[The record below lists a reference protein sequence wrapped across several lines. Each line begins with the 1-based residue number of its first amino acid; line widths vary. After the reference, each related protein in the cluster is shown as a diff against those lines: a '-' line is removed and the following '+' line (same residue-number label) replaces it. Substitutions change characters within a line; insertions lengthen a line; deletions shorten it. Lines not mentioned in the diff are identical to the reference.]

1 MWLICSPSFYE
12 LLSSGL
18 SSLQQLN
25 NLLEVIALESHK
37 KDIKGLFS
45 LKIISTSSMIIR
57 YMEGTIKAFSTAV
70 SKLFSFS
77 TGSV

>member
-1 MWLICSPSFYE
+1 M
-12 LLSSGL
+12 
-18 SSLQQLN
+18 
-25 NLLEVIALESHK
+25 ALESYK

-57 YMEGTIKAFSTAV
+57 YMEGTIKAFSTAA